1 MAHREYL
8 IHYPNGLK
16 QHVSRVE
23 LAAMNGLERIG
34 NKAYRAPAAS
44 LEQTSGPAYL
54 AGSFYWQHKGK
65 KTHELLES
73 PRGMVER
80 LEKCGVLA

>member
-8 IHYPNGLK
+8 IHYPNGFK
-16 QHVSRVE
+16 QHVSRAE
-23 LAAMNGLERIG
+23 LAAMNSLEQIG

-44 LEQTSGPAYL
+44 IEQANGPHYLSGSWIFEL
-54 AGSFYWQHKGK
+54 KGK
-65 KTHELLES
+65 RYKDLPET

-80 LEKCGVLA
+80 LGKAGAFA